1 MRVFRVV
8 LAVVVVLAAAYLL
21 LAGLS
26 KPRPP
31 APYLSHLPR
40 GVTVLAHQ
48 GGDGLWPGD
57 TLFAFR
63 HAAAIGADVLELDI
77 HETGDGRI
85 VVIHDDTVDRTTDG
99 SGAVAD
105 LTLAQ
110 VQALDAGYR
119 WTADGGK
126 TYPYRGDGIVIPT
139 LEAVF
144 NAFPGM
150 PINIEIKPDSSKVAA
165 DLCRLIQANGRADTV
180 MVVSFH
186 PKAIGAFRR
195 DCPAVATAGDPT
207 EIEIFYVLAR
217 AHLGRLYTPPTDAL
231 QVPETQGSLTV
242 VTPHFVRA
250 AHGRGLLVHVWTV
263 DQTADMKRLIGMGVD
278 GLITDRPDRAL
289 ALLGRGPAVPVQRPP
304 GVAR

>member
-26 KPRPP
+26 DPRPP
-31 APYLSHLPR
+31 APYLSHLPQ

-63 HAAAIGADVLELDI
+63 RAAALGADVLELDI
-77 HETGDGRI
+77 HETSDGRI

-99 SGAVAD
+99 SGAVAA
-105 LTLAQ
+105 LTLSQ
-110 VQALDAGYR
+110 VQALDAGYA
-119 WTADGGK
+119 WTADGGE
-126 TYPYRGDGIVIPT
+126 THPYRGRGIEIPT
-139 LEAVF
+139 LQAVF
-144 NAFPGM
+144 DAFPGK
-150 PINIEIKPDSSKVAA
+150 PVNIEIKPDSAQVAA
-165 DLCRLIQANGRADTV
+165 DLCRLIEANDRTDTV

-186 PKAIGAFRR
+186 PGAIRAFRR
-195 DCPAVATAGDPT
+195 DCPAVATAADPT
-207 EIEIFYVLAR
+207 EIKVFYVLAR
-217 AHLGRLYTPPTDAL
+217 AHLARLYTPPTDAL

-242 VTPHFVRA
+242 VTPHLVQA
-250 AHGRGLLVHVWTV
+250 AHDRGLLVHVWTV
-263 DQTADMKRLIGMGVD
+263 DDTSDMKRLVGMGVD

-289 ALLGRGPAVPVQRPP
+289 ALLGRGGSVERPP
-304 GVAR
+304 GVAP

>member
-1 MRVFRVV
+1 MRVFRIV
-8 LAVVVVLAAAYLL
+8 LAIVVVVAAAYLL

-26 KPRPP
+26 QRRPP

-63 HAAAIGADVLELDI
+63 HAAALGADVLELDI
-77 HETGDGRI
+77 HETADGRI
-85 VVIHDDTVDRTTDG
+85 VVIHDDSVDRTTNG
-99 SGAVAD
+99 SGAIASM
-105 LTLAQ
+105 TLAQ

-119 WTADGGK
+119 WSGDGGASH
-126 TYPYRGDGIVIPT
+126 PYRGLGIRIPT
-139 LEAVF
+139 LKAVF
-144 NAFPGM
+144 DAFPGK
-150 PINIEIKPDSSKVAA
+150 PINIEIKPDSTKVAA
-165 DLCRLIQANGRADTV
+165 DLCRLIDANRRQDTV

-186 PKAIGAFRR
+186 PKAIRAFRR
-195 DCPAVATAGDPT
+195 DCPDVATAGDPT
-207 EIEIFYVLAR
+207 EIKIFYVLAR

-250 AHGRGLLVHVWTV
+250 AHDRGLLVHVWTV
-263 DQTADMKRLIGMGVD
+263 NATADMKRLVAMGVD

-289 ALLGRGPAVPVQRPP
+289 ALLNRGPKVPVVRPP
-304 GVAR
+304 GVAP